1 MVRITVNFA
10 VAAVIM
16 TQLHDNEPE
25 DIRFTIKD
33 VVKIGGKLEQETGI
47 AILNGFTPN
56 NVTAFLDT
64 RNWLAPCNATQYRIN
79 FVHENFRTAVMQ
91 LLDPPR
97 NYPIKI
103 LKAAGILDQP
113 ENTATE
119 RSSTIMPDENKKKQ
133 YRRVCI
139 TRSGYAIVPGDTDEE
154 ALENATKLSQS
165 DFDWESVDA
174 DMIREGEI
182 VEICEPDGTVSEK
195 FGGVL

>member
-1 MVRITVNFA
+1 MVRITMNFA

-16 TQLHDNEPE
+16 TKLRDSEPE

-33 VVKIGGKLEQETGI
+33 VVKIGGELERETGI

-56 NVTAFLDT
+56 NIAAFLDT
-64 RNWLAPCNATQYRIN
+64 RNWLAPCDATQYRIN
-79 FVHENFRTAVMQ
+79 VVHENFRTAILQ

-113 ENTATE
+113 ENTTE
-119 RSSTIMPDENKKKQ
+119 GECTMPDENSKQKQ

-154 ALENATKLSQS
+154 ALENAAKLNES
-165 DFDWESVDA
+165 DFDWERVNNDLIK
-174 DMIREGEI
+174 DGEI

-195 FGGVL
+195 FGSVL

>member
-16 TQLHDNEPE
+16 TQLRDSEPE

-56 NVTAFLDT
+56 NIAAFLNT
-64 RNWLAPCNATQYRIN
+64 CNWLVPCDMTKYRIN
-79 FVHENFRTAVMQ
+79 FAHENFRTAILQ

-113 ENTATE
+113 ENTTE
-119 RSSTIMPDENKKKQ
+119 GEHTMPDENKKKQ

-154 ALENATKLSQS
+154 ALENAAKLSQS
-165 DFDWESVDA
+165 DFDWESVDSNLIK
-174 DMIREGEI
+174 DGEI